1 MSSDKKDNLPIV
13 HSAEDLSITFPEP
26 IEQIKKEGKKT
37 RQLIQKNS
45 SYTPDGRT
53 WINRKNISHLLSTDS
68 KGGRRVYNDLD
79 EDDKLKNGTNDY
91 ASVEAVQKET
101 SKRIQEPRD
110 TIQKERLKDTEE
122 CLKALRDAPELEK
135 IRELEESK
143 IRKELPAVKRKK
155 LKVESVDCITGEA
168 LIDPEVHHKDRVA
181 DKPRR
186 ALDEENLVALNKN
199 THRDQIHGNGIESE
213 KEFEDYKNKKANK

>member
-13 HSAEDLSITFPEP
+13 HSTEDLSITFLEP

-37 RQLIQKNS
+37 RQLIKKNS
-45 SYTPDGRT
+45 GYTPDGRA
-53 WINRKNISHLLSTDS
+53 WINRKNIPHLLSTDS

-79 EDDKLKNGTNDY
+79 EDDKFKNGTNDY
-91 ASVEAVQKET
+91 ASVEAVQKEV

-110 TIQKERLKDTEE
+110 TIQKERLRDTEE

-135 IRELEESK
+135 IRELEESQ

-155 LKVESVDCITGEA
+155 LKAESVDCITGEA

-199 THRDQIHGNGIESE
+199 THRDKIHGNGIESE
-213 KEFEDYKNKKANK
+213 KEFEDYKKANK

>member
-13 HSAEDLSITFPEP
+13 HSAEDLSITFPDP
-26 IEQIKKEGKKT
+26 IEQIENEGKKT
-37 RQLIQKNS
+37 RKLIKRNS

-53 WINRKNISHLLSTDS
+53 WINRKNIPHLLSTDS
-68 KGGRRVYNDLD
+68 NGGRRVYNDLD
-79 EDDKLKNGTNDY
+79 EDDKLENGANDY
-91 ASVEAVQKET
+91 ASVEALQKEI

-110 TIQKERLKDTEE
+110 TIQKERLRDTEE
-122 CLKALRDAPELEK
+122 CLKVFRDAPELEK

-155 LKVESVDCITGEA
+155 LKAANVDCITGEA
-168 LIDPEVHHKDRVA
+168 LVDPEVHHKDRVA

-186 ALDEENLVALNKN
+186 ALDEENLVALSKK
-199 THRDQIHGNGIESE
+199 THRDEIHGNGIESE
-213 KEFEDYKNKKANK
+213 EEFEAYRNKKS